1 MKERQQNSTSHP
13 IEFLLVSST
22 DSKTG
27 LTGLSPTVNLSKDGG
42 SFGLASGSV
51 SEIGFGWY
59 SLAGNSTDRNTL
71 GDLLVHC
78 SGAGADI
85 TDDKYTIVPWNP
97 FDGGK
102 LGLSGLPNTDVNGF
116 VTLSSGNIAAIWGQT
131 VDELTA
137 IPQFPVTY
145 GQMYTW
151 IFERSHNL
159 TKTTASGDYIYKTD
173 GVTVLG
179 SGQLF
184 DDGVTFTRQKYV

>member
-1 MKERQQNSTSHP
+1 MKERQQNSTTHP
-13 IEFLLVSST
+13 IPFLMVSST

-27 LTGLSPTVNLSKDGG
+27 LTGLSPIINVSKDGG

-51 SEIGFGWY
+51 SELSFGWY
-59 SLAGNSTDRNTL
+59 SWAGNAFDRNTL
-71 GDLLVHC
+71 GELAIHA

-85 TDDKYTIVPWNP
+85 TDEKYVIVPWNP

-116 VTLSSGNIAAIWGQT
+116 IQFASGQIANIWGQQI
-131 VDELTA
+131 DELTS

-145 GQMYTW
+145 GAMLTW
-151 IFERSHNL
+151 IYERSHN
-159 TKTTASGDYIYKTD
+159 KTQTTGSGDYVFKND
-173 GVTVLG
+173 GTTILG

-184 DDGVTFTRQKYV
+184 DDGTTFTRLKYL